1 MGLLYLY
8 LSFHTISMEERIYR
22 YIGGV
27 LKAPLFQEL
36 LRKWKY
42 LNGNDWVGPG
52 QSCGGLGQRA
62 GIYSEITNC
71 T

>member
-8 LSFHTISMEERIYR
+8 LSFHKISMEERIYR

-42 LNGNDWVGPG
+42 LNGNDWAGPG
-52 QSCGGLGQRA
+52 QSCAGLGRRA
-62 GIYSEITNC
+62 GIL
-71 T
+71 